1 MWSHTKYE
9 LIAVIIEKLT
19 ASEAKHL
26 NGLESEL
33 LKEQQEYYPKDLGF
47 LVNGT
52 YCSGSNPYVN
62 TAPRHALHKNIAEKG
77 YKLLNS
83 YEILADDKKY
93 FTQAFS
99 VLFRDCKTVQDMR
112 DAIPESLL
120 SICPQV
126 LQKCKR
132 IKKEGWTMRN
142 TDVGA
147 NKFEKLKNK
156 IYSYIANRMLF

>member
-9 LIAVIIEKLT
+9 LSAAIIENLI

-33 LKEQQEYYPKDLGF
+33 VKEQQEYYPKDLGF

-52 YCSGSNPYVN
+52 YWTGSNPYVN
-62 TAPRHALHKNIAEKG
+62 DAPRHALHKNIADKG
-77 YKLLNS
+77 YKLVNC
-83 YEILADDKKY
+83 YAALADDKKY

-99 VLFRDCKTVQDMR
+99 VLFRNCKTVQDIR
-112 DAIPESLL
+112 DAIPECLL
-120 SICPQV
+120 SICPES
-126 LQKCKR
+126 LQKSKR
-132 IKKEGWTMRN
+132 TKEEGWTMRN

-156 IYSYIANRMLF
+156 IYSYIGNRMLF